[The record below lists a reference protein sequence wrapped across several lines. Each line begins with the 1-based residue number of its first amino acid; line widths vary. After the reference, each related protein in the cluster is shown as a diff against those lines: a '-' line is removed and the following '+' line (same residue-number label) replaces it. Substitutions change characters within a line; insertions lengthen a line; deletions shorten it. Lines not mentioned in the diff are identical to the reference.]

1 MEKVPNSPSNFR
13 TFQNFTSNLCTTQF
27 NLKAHQ
33 KVKIYFF
40 ALTIALVNLFVSQH
54 SYADDT
60 FRSTKPTARVEHFQ
74 KRQQEINQFLQNS
87 NDLNEVK
94 LLFIGDSITDFWLF
108 DDNPWVSGQKYGRKI
123 WNESFNVKGDKNFSF
138 NMGISGDRLEH
149 VLYRILPRSQGGLGQ
164 LDSKELNP
172 EFIILMLGI
181 NNSWAVESPVAESV
195 YQGILAN
202 LRALRALKPK
212 SRIVLQSLL
221 PTNNASKNKEL
232 VLIVNQRL
240 QVLVATPEFSK
251 FVVFLNLYPYYID
264 ADGRQI
270 APYFADGLHP
280 NDQGYTVWRDK
291 LLEFLT
297 KVRVAQT
304 Q

>member
-1 MEKVPNSPSNFR
+1 MKPFISIQFLLCLVFLHFGNASA
-13 TFQNFTSNLCTTQF
+13 QNF
-27 NLKAHQ
+27 
-33 KVKIYFF
+33 
-40 ALTIALVNLFVSQH
+40 VS
-54 SYADDT
+54 S
-60 FRSTKPTARVEHFQ
+60 KPAVRVEHWQ
-74 KRQQEINQFLQNS
+74 KRQADINAYIAKS
-87 NDLNEVK
+87 KDLSAVK
-94 LLFIGDSITDFWLF
+94 LLFVGDSITDFWLL

-164 LDSKELNP
+164 LDSNELNP

-251 FVVFLNLYPYYID
+251 FVVFLNLYPYYMD

-270 APYFADGLHP
+270 ATYFADGLHP

-297 KVRVAQT
+297 KVRAVQT

>member
-1 MEKVPNSPSNFR
+1 MLIKFI
-13 TFQNFTSNLCTTQF
+13 L
-27 NLKAHQ
+27 H
-33 KVKIYFF
+33 KIQAKDISKSQSLIFV
-40 ALTIALVNLFVSQH
+40 LTIALLTQFASHQ
-54 SYADDT
+54 SYADDN
-60 FRSTKPTARVEHFQ
+60 FRSTRPVARVEHFQ

-87 NDLNEVK
+87 NELNEVK

-123 WNESFNVKGDKNFSF
+123 WDESFNVKGDKNFSF

-164 LDSKELNP
+164 LDSIDLKP

-202 LRALRALKPK
+202 LRALHTLKPK

-221 PTNNASKNKEL
+221 PTNDAYKNKEL

-240 QVLVATPEFSK
+240 QELVSTPEFIK
-251 FVVFLNLYPYYID
+251 FAVFLNLYPHFID

-270 APYFADGLHP
+270 SSYFADGLHP
-280 NDQGYTVWRDK
+280 NDQGYKVWRDK
-291 LLEFLT
+291 LIDFLT
-297 KVRVAQT
+297 KSRVEQT

>member
-1 MEKVPNSPSNFR
+1 MSHLIQSTGVSKS
-13 TFQNFTSNLCTTQF
+13 QNL
-27 NLKAHQ
+27 
-33 KVKIYFF
+33 FF
-40 ALTIALVNLFVSQH
+40 SLTIALLNLFVSQH

-74 KRQQEINQFLQNS
+74 KRQQEINLFLQNS

-164 LDSKELNP
+164 LDSNELNP

-240 QVLVATPEFSK
+240 QALVATPEFSK
-251 FVVFLNLYPYYID
+251 FVVFLNLYPYYMD

-270 APYFADGLHP
+270 ATYFADGLHP

-297 KVRVAQT
+297 KVRAVQT